1 MGEAPIQ
8 EQHAAPTAQPGQ
20 KAPRECRTDRTG
32 PRKHRQQPDGEDR
45 SDRLRDQDDADL
57 AGPLGGYAADE
68 VRRPEG
74 QGRCDAEQDGQ
85 LLLLCPGGRW
95 FTLRPMKVLLVDDLP
110 DARFILRKRLER
122 ERVFEIVG
130 EAANGQEAVDKA
142 GELEP
147 DVVVM
152 DFRMPVMDGLDATRI
167 IRERFPQIEVIGFTA
182 YEDPN
187 MREAMLSAGAIANVT
202 KTDLPELIELLHE
215 RKNA

>member
-1 MGEAPIQ
+1 
-8 EQHAAPTAQPGQ
+8 
-20 KAPRECRTDRTG
+20 
-32 PRKHRQQPDGEDR
+32 
-45 SDRLRDQDDADL
+45 
-57 AGPLGGYAADE
+57 
-68 VRRPEG
+68 
-74 QGRCDAEQDGQ
+74 
-85 LLLLCPGGRW
+85 
-95 FTLRPMKVLLVDDLP
+95 MKVLLVDDLP